1 MRNLEIY
8 FNDLTPEAQERA
20 LAAAGVEDASDVN
33 WDIFPITTLDFEEEE
48 KASENL
54 EFKFY
59 ISDDRTRFLTTEE
72 GKVCEFTSRKTA
84 ERFYQEC
91 LEKGYLSTE
100 DDLRVSTC
108 VLMFMGEEEFE
119 NCDNFHAWEV

>member
-8 FNDLTPEAQERA
+8 FSDLTPEAQERA
-20 LAAAGVEDASDVN
+20 LAAAGIKDASDAN
-33 WDIFPITTLDFEEEE
+33 WDCFPIATLDFEEEE
-48 KASENL
+48 KASESL

-72 GKVCEFTSRKTA
+72 GKVCEFTSRATA

-91 LEKGYLSTE
+91 LEKGYLSAE

-108 VLMFMGEEEFE
+108 ILMFMGEEEFE

>member
-8 FNDLTPEAQERA
+8 FSDLTPDAQERA
-20 LAAAGVEDASDVN
+20 LAAAGVENASDAN
-33 WDIFPITTLDFEEEE
+33 WDTFPITTLEFEEEE
-48 KASENL
+48 KVSESL
-54 EFKFY
+54 GFKFY

-100 DDLRVSTC
+100 DGLRVSAC
-108 VLMFMGEEEFE
+108 VLMFMGDEEFE

>member
-20 LAAAGVEDASDVN
+20 LAAAGIKDASEAN
-33 WDIFPITTLDFEEEE
+33 WDCFSIATMEFEENEITN
-48 KASENL
+48 S

-91 LEKGYLSTE
+91 LEKGYLSAE